1 MTILRRVALAIL
13 VTSIVGTP
21 CLSKPQQEKA
31 PLASESS
38 SLPAA
43 EVPRLLRNM
52 PTNSDQRCV
61 GIAGVAAILLEGERL
76 ELHGLESDIRSEELA
91 LMIFDRLSSEDSIQY
106 PSHLSI
112 HGRPVSV
119 ESADALRML
128 SDQVAELYKSEAR
141 RMNRSAFGRKRLRLA
156 NAAFIES
163 ERALHNTLDAD
174 PDKTELF
181 CCLGYR
187 RFPNG
192 SYKETYHAVLF
203 RKTPQGNVVVFDP
216 NDPGKPIE
224 IEFDEDERRLMVKWK
239 CVYQDTGQQT
249 TQTYQVIPRRT
260 YFSIARGED
269 TTGEQVK

>member
-1 MTILRRVALAIL
+1 MTILRRVALTIL

-61 GIAGVAAILLEGERL
+61 GIAGVSALLLEGERL
-76 ELHGLESDIRSEELA
+76 ELHGHESDIRSEELGR
-91 LMIFDRLSSEDSIQY
+91 MIFNRLSSDDPIQY

-112 HGRPVSV
+112 NGRQVRT
-119 ESADALRML
+119 ESADGLRML
-128 SDQVAELYKSEAR
+128 SNRVADLYKAEAR
-141 RMNRSAFGRKRLRLA
+141 RFNHTIAGRKRLRIA
-156 NAAFIES
+156 NAAFISS
-163 ERALHNTLDAD
+163 ENEMHNTLDTD

-187 RFPNG
+187 QFPDG
-192 SYKETYHAVLF
+192 KFKATYHAVLF
-203 RKTPQGNVVVFDP
+203 RKTSQGNVVVFDP

-224 IEFDEDERRLMVKWK
+224 IEFDEDESKFVVTWS
-239 CVYQDTGQQT
+239 CTYQDTGQET
-249 TQTYQVIPRRT
+249 TQTYQVIPRKK
-260 YFSIARGED
+260 YFRIARGEHA
-269 TTGEQVK
+269 TR